1 MPSSASGGGKRLPA
15 GDWVSAVSE
24 ARQRLVVLRALRVGR
39 INGVRGLTR
48 YDQLV
53 LAGLEVTKLLSP
65 LREMGTARMLGAC
78 AALLE
83 EAELWGDRRL
93 TLEGGGCG

>member
-1 MPSSASGGGKRLPA
+1 MVRVMMPSSASGGGKRLPG

-39 INGVRGLTR
+39 LNGVRGLTR

-53 LAGLEVTKLLSP
+53 LGALQVTKLLSP
-65 LREMGTARMLGAC
+65 LREMGTARMRGAC
-78 AALLE
+78 AALLA
-83 EAELWGDRRL
+83 EAELLVDRRL
-93 TLEGGGCG
+93 TL